1 MPHHPLARGVAG
13 FRITP
18 PTTSSGRRRAWVV
31 HPPPCDEDGGGFQR
45 VGDFV
50 VPESRGRTPLRFD
63 FPAEVAANKRLVFES
78 VALDGEGGG
87 EANDGGEKGERGAA
101 WVAPPPALTGRIQCF
116 RLAS

>member
-1 MPHHPLARGVAG
+1 MGACG
-13 FRITP
+13 
-18 PTTSSGRRRAWVV
+18 
-31 HPPPCDEDGGGFQR
+31 EDGGFQR
-45 VGDFV
+45 VAFV
-50 VPESRGRTPLRFD
+50 VPVRGRTPLRFD